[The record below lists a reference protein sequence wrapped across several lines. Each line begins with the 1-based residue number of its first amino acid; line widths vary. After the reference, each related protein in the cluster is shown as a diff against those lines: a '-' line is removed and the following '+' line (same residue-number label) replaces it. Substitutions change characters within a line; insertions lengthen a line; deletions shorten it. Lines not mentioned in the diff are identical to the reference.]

1 MMNKQNKVTG
11 VVLAGGLARRMNK
24 QDKGLIDYHN
34 RPMVSYAVDAMAQV
48 ASTVFIN
55 ANRNI
60 SEYSRFGYQ
69 VISDQT
75 DSFDGPL
82 AGMLSAMDHANTDI
96 LCVMPCDSPLIRAEH
111 LTKLIDALT
120 ENNADIAVAFDGERI
135 HPVFLALKT
144 SLQSSLND
152 YLQQGDRKIDLWLEQ
167 HNLIKVDFSH
177 TADVFL
183 NINTLSELNT
193 LEKGKND

>member
-1 MMNKQNKVTG
+1 MMNDQNKVTG
-11 VVLAGGLARRMNK
+11 VVLAGGLARRMNN
-24 QDKGLIDYHN
+24 QDKGLVDYNN
-34 RPMVSYAVDAMAQV
+34 RPMASYAVDAIAQV

-60 SEYSRFGYQ
+60 AEYKKLGYP

-82 AGMLSAMDHANTDI
+82 AGILSAMSHAETGI

-111 LTKLIDALT
+111 LTQLIDALT
-120 ENNADIAVAFDGERI
+120 ENNVDIAVAFDGERI

-144 SLQSSLND
+144 SLQASLTQ
-152 YLQQGDRKIDLWLEQ
+152 YLEQGDRKIDLWLFQ
-167 HNLIKVDFSH
+167 HNVIKVDFSDD
-177 TADVFL
+177 ADVFL
-183 NINTLSELNT
+183 NINTLSELNAM
-193 LEKGKND
+193 ERSKDV